1 MEKSAS
7 EDKLGDRLKRQIR
20 EIYSVASVKTEE
32 YARIGKKR
40 LDILSLSRDVAREKR
55 SLGERVYELSQ
66 RDDTESIL
74 PDVTVKAII
83 GRIRKLEVEIGEL
96 EAEISKIREEARK
109 AREEETKAGAG
120 TLHEKGS
127 DGVARPEEKPEA
139 STATE
144 DDDSQPDGV

>member
-1 MEKSAS
+1 MGKTTSD
-7 EDKLGDRLKRQIR
+7 DKLGDRLKRQIR

-66 RDDTESIL
+66 REDTESIL
-74 PDVTVKAII
+74 TDVTVKAII

-96 EAEISKIREEARK
+96 EEEISKIRDEARK
-109 AREEETKAGAG
+109 ARDEEARGGSTTLSDTDKSAASAGSP
-120 TLHEKGS
+120 GS
-127 DGVARPEEKPEA
+127 DDDESPPMGV
-139 STATE
+139 
-144 DDDSQPDGV
+144 